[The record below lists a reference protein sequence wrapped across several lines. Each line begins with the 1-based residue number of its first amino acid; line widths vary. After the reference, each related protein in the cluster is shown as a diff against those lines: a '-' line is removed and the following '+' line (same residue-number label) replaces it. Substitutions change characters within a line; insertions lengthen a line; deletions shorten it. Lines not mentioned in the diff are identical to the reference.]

1 MKKSKRLKAITI
13 LLCCLLIFQQT
24 GFAQVAAVELNISGY
39 FAQTGNPLILD
50 KFRPLH
56 LRYISYDGLNNNF
69 KLLLDKGDTQNL
81 KTQDIES
88 TTKDLLNYFFVGIA
102 LPNDTFWVNL
112 RPDSPNDII
121 DPLLAQTQVGKILL
135 EADLQLKKDTANAT
149 NPGTPEGKAYW
160 DKLYQKAGELYGNQ
174 NVTIPTLTR
183 PWIVP
188 DEIIIRESTD
198 SAYVYKAT
206 LKVML
211 EQDYLKGSSTY
222 SFKDEREKQ
231 LNEYSSQIIRE
242 KILPKLT
249 KDISSAKRYAPLRQ
263 VYYSLI
269 LAQWFKARQRGLS
282 LKGTVTGFVPG
293 LIDKKDLSSL
303 QSQSPYSVATY
314 FNAYKENFEKGEYN
328 VKEPTYTPYGQV
340 IRSYFSG
347 GITNIAPEI
356 PDRGQPTL
364 VNSTGTRITV
374 VPGVNDPSV
383 GTDTSLLIKATS
395 SGSLALERASSPVAI
410 ASFKKMNL
418 IVATVLSLLVSTGF
432 DINAQVKGAPED
444 SSQLILY
451 SNDKTSLEKE
461 LINSVEREFREALSS
476 APKPIKQLLAAKSLG
491 ESRQIIEFLL
501 KKNKLKLPFYA
512 AEDISN
518 LVSSENTGDNNFKRL
533 ERFKD
538 ALSSLREHQP
548 WVFRFIM
555 FNTPEL
561 IYDREPSVIAYASN
575 GKTYYGDRYTSAS
588 GTITGLLLHEAIHN
602 YLEKIG
608 MPPGGPIGES
618 VAIHLEDILGK
629 EENIRLGEKEYRKQ
643 LPRESQNKEHWG
655 KWQDLYYAR
664 TGNKEGAEL
673 SNHIKNLEFIV
684 NLPSALE
691 DIYFYA
697 KEENGPAVFVLKL
710 FENLLDSV
718 GSKSIESK
726 KIFTE
731 ILLQNIDWFWNA
743 GNGLFRDEILRY
755 ASRVYFTGEE
765 WKKLLEQTNKPDNL
779 PFGGKDQGPLAS
791 SSSPVRA
798 SSLVTDKNVRILYE
812 LDHYKRAEFKQALQE
827 EIKKAD
833 VVILEFPEEA
843 VPLLQELSDGRINVN
858 EFVKRLKQIY
868 SSFGGGSM
876 VFENENQIL
885 YDIIYHSGKI
895 IIGAERLKSNI
906 LDIAGNEKELNVAL
920 QQGKFEL
927 ALERFMVLLRKMSQ
941 LMVYRDSYAREVIKR
956 VQAQNSDKKIL
967 VVRGVLHTFIGHTLL
982 ADGIPVERIFMGR
995 HLQEPLAVFR
1005 YDDVIIRLFMRDIE
1019 GNRISSI
1026 PVDLA
1031 ARAMLTNIWVN
1042 VLKMQGQRISAD
1054 FAQMNRAASRLK
1066 FQDIKSLIL
1075 DLISGKKAWPEVET
1089 YLAVLSNRGPQSA
1102 SSPIENRKQ
1111 NVENPALDT
1120 KGGIDF
1126 RFLPIVTQSMDSLKA
1141 NIRGMPQSSLQRIN
1155 LIQEWSDIERL
1166 VNSGITPSGERLKEY
1181 LAASCFKDNLD
1192 NDMEKITFCISNIL
1206 RSEEETCSSTDPM
1219 LKDILVALG
1228 SGRSEEE
1235 LKVVFSG
1242 VI

>member
-1 MKKSKRLKAITI
+1 MRQSKSLKVATI
-13 LLCCLLIFQQT
+13 FLCCLLIFQQT

-39 FAQTGNPLILD
+39 FAQIGSTLTLD

-56 LRYISYDGLNNNF
+56 LRYVSYDGLNNNF

-102 LPNDTFWVNL
+102 LPNDAFWVNL
-112 RPDSPNDII
+112 RPDLPNDII
-121 DPLLAQTQVGKILL
+121 DPFLAQTEVGRILL

-160 DKLYQKAGELYGNQ
+160 DKLYQKAGELYGNK

-211 EQDYLKGSSTY
+211 EQDYLKGNATY

-249 KDISSAKRYAPLRQ
+249 KDINSAKRYAPLRQ

-282 LKGTVTGFVPG
+282 PKGTVPG
-293 LIDKKDLSSL
+293 LIDKKDLSNL

-364 VNSTGTRITV
+364 VNSTGTKITV
-374 VPGVNDPSV
+374 VPGAQDPSV
-383 GTDTSLLIKATS
+383 GIDRTLLIKADGGLDKELKLVTS
-395 SGSLALERASSPVAI
+395 LGSLALERASSPVAI

-418 IVATVLSLLVSTGF
+418 IVATALSLLVSTGF
-432 DINAQVKGAPED
+432 DINAQVKGALED
-444 SSQLILY
+444 SNQLILY

-461 LINSVEREFREALSS
+461 LINSIEREFREVLSS
-476 APKPIKQLLAAKSLG
+476 APKPIKQLLAVKRLG

-501 KKNKLKLPFYA
+501 KKNKLKLPFYT

-518 LVSSENTGDNNFKRL
+518 LVSPENTEDNNLKRL

-538 ALSSLREHQP
+538 ALNSLREHQP
-548 WVFRFIM
+548 WVFRFVM

-575 GKTYYGDRYTSAS
+575 GKTYYGDRYASAS

-608 MPPGGPIGES
+608 MPSGGPIGES
-618 VAIHLEDILGK
+618 VAIHLEDILGE

-673 SNHIKNLEFIV
+673 SSHIKNLEFIV

-697 KEENGPAVFVLKL
+697 KEENGPPAFVLKL
-710 FENLLDSV
+710 FKNLMDSV

-731 ILLQNIDWFWNA
+731 VLLQNIDWFWNA
-743 GNGLFRDEILRY
+743 GNGIFRDEILRY

-765 WKKLLEQTNKPDNL
+765 WKKLFEQTNKPDNL
-779 PFGGKDQGPLAS
+779 PFGGKDQGPLAN
-791 SSSPVRA
+791 SSSP
-798 SSLVTDKNVRILYE
+798 
-812 LDHYKRAEFKQALQE
+812 
-827 EIKKAD
+827 
-833 VVILEFPEEA
+833 
-843 VPLLQELSDGRINVN
+843 
-858 EFVKRLKQIY
+858 
-868 SSFGGGSM
+868 
-876 VFENENQIL
+876 
-885 YDIIYHSGKI
+885 
-895 IIGAERLKSNI
+895 
-906 LDIAGNEKELNVAL
+906 
-920 QQGKFEL
+920 
-927 ALERFMVLLRKMSQ
+927 
-941 LMVYRDSYAREVIKR
+941 
-956 VQAQNSDKKIL
+956 
-967 VVRGVLHTFIGHTLL
+967 
-982 ADGIPVERIFMGR
+982 
-995 HLQEPLAVFR
+995 
-1005 YDDVIIRLFMRDIE
+1005 
-1019 GNRISSI
+1019 
-1026 PVDLA
+1026 
-1031 ARAMLTNIWVN
+1031 
-1042 VLKMQGQRISAD
+1042 
-1054 FAQMNRAASRLK
+1054 
-1066 FQDIKSLIL
+1066 
-1075 DLISGKKAWPEVET
+1075 
-1089 YLAVLSNRGPQSA
+1089 
-1102 SSPIENRKQ
+1102 
-1111 NVENPALDT
+1111 LDT

-1141 NIRGMPQSSLQRIN
+1141 SIRGMPQSSLQRIN

-1206 RSEEETCSSTDPM
+1206 RSEEETCSLTDPA

-1228 SGRSEEE
+1228 SGRSGEE
-1235 LKVVFSG
+1235 LKLVFSG
-1242 VI
+1242 